1 MYTLERKI
9 VFQLLF
15 VMFSAT
21 LAAAQGPAIT
31 LPELRQIV
39 TDSRES
45 VATAHLLYIEE
56 IDSNESPPFNKDTI
70 SYKIYQAQTDGR
82 RRRVDVLLDRV
93 GDRVKMSVTEL
104 RDVDKLLK
112 KYNLPP
118 EQKINLPKSRKFL
131 MQGDYDMEI
140 SDGNAP
146 NEPLDLGLWK
156 RPGRTAVFRFTSL
169 GIINEK
175 LLSED
180 LRPTLSK
187 INSDGKSLLRIE
199 LITKGQKLLKRTIAC
214 DPSLGYRFR
223 RIQCHSDGHL
233 VWETI
238 ADNYRYVN
246 DVNNTIVVPYPFLY
260 IDRIFDKDG
269 KIRRETKYVME
280 KVELEVDLSPDDFKV
295 FVPAG
300 TQFIDGV
307 SMIIHTI
314 EQSGYMGIDDALS
327 IGIEWLLKR

>member
-9 VFQLLF
+9 VSQLLF
-15 VMFSAT
+15 LICAITPVEA
-21 LAAAQGPAIT
+21 GVPAIT

-39 TDSRES
+39 TDSRKS
-45 VATAHLLYIEE
+45 VATAHLVYIEE
-56 IDSNESPPFNKDTI
+56 IDSNEPPPFNKDTI

-82 RRRVDVLLDRV
+82 KRKVDMLLDRV

-104 RDVDKLLK
+104 RDVDELLK
-112 KYNLPP
+112 KYHLPP
-118 EQKINLPKSRKFL
+118 EQKINLPRSRTIL

-146 NEPLDLGLWK
+146 NQPMDLGLWK
-156 RPGRTAVFRFTSL
+156 RPGPTAMFRFTSL
-169 GIINEK
+169 GIIEEK

-180 LRPTLSK
+180 LAPTLSE

-199 LITKGQKLLKRTIAC
+199 LTRKEQNTLKRIIDC

-223 RIQCHSDGHL
+223 RNQRYSADERL

-238 ADNYRYVN
+238 ADDYK
-246 DVNNTIVVPYPFLY
+246 DVNGIPHPFLY
-260 IDRIFDKDG
+260 IERRFDKDG
-269 KIRRETKYVME
+269 KISEETKYVME
-280 KVELEVDLSPDDFKV
+280 KVELGVNLSPDDFKV

-300 TQFIDGV
+300 TQFIDDI
-307 SMIIHTI
+307 SRAIYTI
-314 EQSGYMGIDDALS
+314 EQSGYMGIDDAIS
-327 IGIEWLLKR
+327 IGKKGH